1 MTPKLKKYL
10 VENILTGVSAVR
22 EDGEATTPEQDW
34 EMEPQAGD
42 VGMDQGSEDIHVK
55 QEKLQQLLDKKDVIL
70 MQYKSGQLSLDQ
82 YKEMIGNIPQQ
93 IKKLRDQIISATT
106 PSADADEELA

>member
-1 MTPKLKKYL
+1 
-10 VENILTGVSAVR
+10 
-22 EDGEATTPEQDW
+22 
-34 EMEPQAGD
+34 
-42 VGMDQGSEDIHVK
+42 
-55 QEKLQQLLDKKDVIL
+55 
-70 MQYKSGQLSLDQ
+70 LSLDQ